1 LPGARGGAY
10 SRDARPEVALAEDG
24 MPDTVRCP
32 GCGTENPA
40 GASSCAACNLPL
52 TEDAGS
58 HTPVAP
64 APAPQG
70 GEPPVI
76 VRRVRPI
83 RPRRPRPAG
92 SQSVAL
98 WLLFGTFCAAVVLY
112 YAITGFQKN
121 NAGAPVEGSSE
132 DQQKAADALRAALA
146 KDSTNIQ
153 ARIDLANL
161 LYDTGNWSE
170 AIVNYRSAIARDST
184 RTTALVDLGV
194 CYFNLGATAEAER
207 LFQLA
212 LAREPNQPVALFN
225 LGIVSQQR
233 SDHKTALS
241 YFHRAMMNHPPEE
254 MKAALMD
261 GMKRS
266 YDALGVKAPPL
277 TK

>member
-1 LPGARGGAY
+1 
-10 SRDARPEVALAEDG
+10 

-40 GASSCAACNLPL
+40 TASSCAACNLPL
-52 TEDAGS
+52 TGEAGS
-58 HTPVAP
+58 GAPVAQAP
-64 APAPQG
+64 APHG
-70 GEPPVI
+70 SEPPVA
-76 VRRVRPI
+76 VRRLRPI
-83 RPRRPRPAG
+83 RPRRPRPG
-92 SQSVAL
+92 GGQSLAL

-132 DQQKAADALRAALA
+132 DQQKAAEALRAALA
-146 KDSTNIQ
+146 RDSTNIQ

-170 AIVNYRSAIARDST
+170 AIVHYRSAIARDST

-207 LFQLA
+207 LFLLA
-212 LAREPNQPVALFN
+212 LQREPNQPVALFN

-233 SDHKTALS
+233 NDHKSALS
-241 YFHRAMMNHPPEE
+241 YFHRAMMSNPPEE

-261 GMKRS
+261 AMKRS